1 MNQDFIDLLRELCAV
16 EARFMIVGAYAVSFH
31 SHPRTTGDIDVWIE
45 PTPENATKVM
55 AALSA
60 FGAPIHD
67 LNASDLAT
75 AGVVYQIGVVPRR
88 VDILTS
94 LTGLDFPT
102 AWRERVSGN
111 LGGVECP
118 ILGRDALVRNK
129 RALGRRQDIA
139 DLELLGD

>member
-1 MNQDFIDLLRELCAV
+1 
-16 EARFMIVGAYAVSFH
+16 MIVGAYAVSFH
-31 SHPRTTGDIDVWIE
+31 SHPRTTGDIDVWID

-67 LNASDLAT
+67 LHASDLT
-75 AGVVYQIGVVPRR
+75 TPGIVYQIGVVPRR

-102 AWRERVSGN
+102 AWRDRVSGN
-111 LGGVECP
+111 LGGIECP
-118 ILGRDALVRNK
+118 ILGRDAMVRNK
-129 RALGRRQDIA
+129 RALGRLQDIA
-139 DLELLGD
+139 DLELLGEV